1 MFGLEVF
8 QYMFL
13 PMGNIPYPSE
23 SDIDDP
29 AMIQYIMALESNLR
43 KSSRLKKII
52 FWMTIVTYI
61 LLFASLSLNL
71 YTIFRKKHYYK
82 MIGAYIKNT
91 K

>member
-1 MFGLEVF
+1 
-8 QYMFL
+8 MFL
-13 PMGNIPYPSE
+13 PMGDIPYPDAT
-23 SDIDDP
+23 DIDDP
-29 AMIQYIMALESNLR
+29 AMIQYIMALENNLR

-61 LLFASLSLNL
+61 LLFTNLGISL

-82 MIGAYIKNT
+82 MIGTYIKNT